1 MNSLTDNVLLYARHI
16 YGAQMLYRNRVV
28 YLKTE
33 DDVYRIDIH
42 LAHKNIFRFHSMT
55 YPMVFT
61 DTNLARG
68 IFRMAAHKTYKEI
81 EQIPSNKD
89 WERFVND
96 AYAYVASLK
105 NKESKN
111 EK

>member
-1 MNSLTDNVLLYARHI
+1 MNSLTNNVLLYARHV
-16 YGAQMLYRNRVV
+16 YGTQMLYRNRAA

-33 DDVYRIDIH
+33 DDIYRIDIH
-42 LAHKNIFRFHSMT
+42 LAHKSIFRFYSMT
-55 YPMVFT
+55 YPMVLT

-68 IFRMAAHKTYKEI
+68 IFRMATHKIYKEI
-81 EQIPSNKD
+81 KQIPTNKD

-105 NKESKN
+105 QGE
-111 EK
+111 

>member
-1 MNSLTDNVLLYARHI
+1 MNSLTNNILLYARYV
-16 YGAQMLYRNRVV
+16 YGTQILYRNRAV

-42 LAHKNIFRFHSMT
+42 LAHKSIFRFHSMT

-68 IFRMAAHKTYKEI
+68 IFRMATHKTYKEI
-81 EQIPSNKD
+81 EQIPTNKD

-105 NKESKN
+105 QGE
-111 EK
+111 

>member
-1 MNSLTDNVLLYARHI
+1 MKNLTDCVVAYTRYV
-16 YGAQMLYRNRVV
+16 YGTQILYRNRAV

-33 DDVYRIDIH
+33 DDIYRIDIH
-42 LAHKNIFRFHSMT
+42 LAHKSIFRFHSMT

-68 IFRMAAHKTYKEI
+68 IFRMATHKIYKEI
-81 EQIPSNKD
+81 EQIPTNKD

-96 AYAYVASLK
+96 AYAYVASL
-105 NKESKN
+105 N
-111 EK
+111 

>member
-1 MNSLTDNVLLYARHI
+1 MKNLTDYVIAYARHV
-16 YGAQMLYRNRVV
+16 YGTQMLYRNRAV

-42 LAHKNIFRFHSMT
+42 LAHESIYRFHSTT

-61 DTNLARG
+61 DTSLARG

-81 EQIPSNKD
+81 EQIPTNED
-89 WERFVND
+89 WERFVKD

-105 NKESKN
+105 QGE
-111 EK
+111 

>member
-1 MNSLTDNVLLYARHI
+1 MKILTDYLVAYTRHV
-16 YGAQMLYRNRVV
+16 YGAQMLYRNRAV

-42 LAHKNIFRFHSMT
+42 LAHKSVFRFHSMT
-55 YPMVFT
+55 YPAVFT

-68 IFRMAAHKTYKEI
+68 IFRMAAHNTYKEI
-81 EQIPSNKD
+81 GQIPTNKD

-96 AYAYVASLK
+96 AYAFAVSK
-105 NKESKN
+105 KESFN
-111 EK
+111 D

>member
-1 MNSLTDNVLLYARHI
+1 MKNLTDYVVAYARYV
-16 YGAQMLYRNRVV
+16 YGTQMLYRNRAV

-42 LAHKNIFRFHSMT
+42 LAHKSIFRFHSMT

-81 EQIPSNKD
+81 EQIPTNKD
-89 WERFVND
+89 WEKFVND
-96 AYAYVASLK
+96 AYAFAVSK
-105 NKESKN
+105 KESFDD
-111 EK
+111 

>member
-1 MNSLTDNVLLYARHI
+1 MKNLTDYVIAYARHI
-16 YGAQMLYRNRVV
+16 YGIQMLYRNRAV
-28 YLKTE
+28 YLKTK
-33 DDVYRIDIH
+33 DDVYRIDVH
-42 LAHKNIFRFHSMT
+42 LAHENIFRFHSMT

-81 EQIPSNKD
+81 EQIPTNKD

-96 AYAYVASLK
+96 AYAYVASL
-105 NKESKN
+105 N
-111 EK
+111 

>member
-1 MNSLTDNVLLYARHI
+1 MKNLTDCVVAYTRHV
-16 YGAQMLYRNRVV
+16 YGTQILYRNRAV

-33 DDVYRIDIH
+33 DDVYRVDIH
-42 LAHKNIFRFHSMT
+42 LAHKSVFRFHSMT

-81 EQIPSNKD
+81 EQIPTNKD

-96 AYAYVASLK
+96 AYAYVASL
-105 NKESKN
+105 N
-111 EK
+111 